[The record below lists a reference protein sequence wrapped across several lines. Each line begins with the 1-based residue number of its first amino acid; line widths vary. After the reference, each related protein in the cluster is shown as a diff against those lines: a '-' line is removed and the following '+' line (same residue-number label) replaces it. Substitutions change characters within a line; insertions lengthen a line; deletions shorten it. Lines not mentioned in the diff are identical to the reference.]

1 MKQLTPEHHLLTLCT
16 SYSLPLLFR
25 DASSPHCTYEY
36 IPTSALQ
43 LPRQTLHSN
52 LSYWLLGDTHHL
64 HYPHLLHLHTHPPL
78 LEQYVVE
85 CALGLK

>member
-1 MKQLTPEHHLLTLCT
+1 MKQITPHHHLLTLCT
-16 SYSLPLLFR
+16 SYSLPLLFY
-25 DASSPHCTYEY
+25 AYSLGTLTPYL
-36 IPTSALQ
+36 PTSALL
-43 LPRQTLHSN
+43 LPRQNLHSN

-78 LEQYVVE
+78 LEQYVIE